1 MAHLGGL
8 TFVTMRRLQQN
19 DLIFKLLLD
28 NVPPQPYASDYP
40 VQNGLYRTSKRN
52 ALECDLIQLNGSNR
66 LGVIVLDID
75 YDISLAV
82 DLQSLPLPNLVM
94 VNPRNRHC
102 HIGYVLSNPVPLND
116 DTPKARRTLIRIVQD
131 GLTAMWE
138 ADKGYAHLISK
149 NPFSDRWLT
158 YVMRLEPYTLA
169 ELREYVD
176 DDIAEDIATPWK
188 KAKAIG
194 EGKKI
199 AGMPVAEFRE
209 LGRNC
214 RLFEDLR
221 HWAYS
226 QLHNYFKQPERFYK
240 AVLLHGHELNT
251 EDLPTEEVE
260 SIAKSISRWTYEN
273 LSPQDYEVKKV
284 AWNKITTKKSIE
296 ARKKKKE
303 DRLEAFERLYVPEE
317 TSIQQV
323 CEIMGISLRTGKTY
337 WKEIQARKQA
347 EQPSLP
353 GLEA

>member
-1 MAHLGGL
+1 M
-8 TFVTMRRLQQN
+8 
-19 DLIFKLLLD
+19 LD
-28 NVPPQPYASDYP
+28 AIPPQPYASDYP
-40 VQNGLYRTSKRN
+40 IEGGLYRTSKRN

-66 LGVIVLDID
+66 LSVLILDID
-75 YDISLAV
+75 YDISLAA
-82 DLQSLPLPNLVM
+82 DLQALPLPNLVM
-94 VNPRNRHC
+94 ANPQNRHC
-102 HIGYVLSNPVPLND
+102 HVAYVLSNPVPLNA

-138 ADKGYAHLISK
+138 ADKGFAHLISK
-149 NPFSDRWLT
+149 NPFSPRWLT
-158 YVMRLEPYTLA
+158 YVMREEPYTLA
-169 ELREYVD
+169 ELRGYVD

-188 KAKAIG
+188 KATSGA
-194 EGKKI
+194 KKI

-240 AVLLHGHELNT
+240 AVLLHGHELNA
-251 EDLPTEEVE
+251 DGLPTEEVE

-273 LSPQDYEVKKV
+273 LSPQDYKEKKM
-284 AWNKITTKKSIE
+284 AWNKLTTRKSIE

-303 DRLEAFERLYVPEE
+303 ERLEAFERLYVSEE

-323 CEIMGISLRTGKTY
+323 CDILGISLRTGKTY

-347 EQPSLP
+347 AQPDLP
-353 GLEA
+353 GLEVKG